1 MGNVREVLVL
11 CCLIVGLFG
20 CGVDEQR
27 TARSSTSVQR
37 DLDAI
42 VKDTLRVGV
51 IEDALTWEHRTS
63 GQAGLEWDLLSDLA
77 STCHV
82 PIVAVPFNTLDSLH
96 LALRNG
102 AVDVLAAQL
111 SAQTLEQE
119 GVSVT
124 APYAE
129 VRPVVLLRRPMDGSR
144 SASVRSVQVP
154 WPSPFNDPLPLPA
167 KRFAKL
173 DCQRVQEPANR
184 SLDRLITGGLDGILV
199 TDLAAA
205 QAMKQYPLLG
215 AAYWSQER
223 YPLVF
228 AVRSNSPALLAS
240 IDHHLDD
247 KRVRLRL
254 RDELAELR
262 FAERT
267 GAHRS
272 RSPDVKGGKASEFDA
287 LFKRIAAKHDLDWE
301 LLAAIAFRES
311 GFDTTANSGA
321 GAQGLMQLMPGTA
334 ERFAT
339 GDADGVEGHVEAA
352 AVYLKKLDTLWQ
364 RTVPDALHR
373 LRFVLAS
380 YNAGEGHIFDA
391 QRLAGKWGL
400 RTDRW
405 ENHVERALL
414 LLSCPR
420 HWRSDDVRN
429 GYCRSKE
436 TFNFV
441 RNVVATSAH
450 FRTIPD
456 EDPPVDTSAV
466 VLPMDTL
473 GFSGDPSDSLVVPP
487 QEPADSLHAPAGEG
501 G

>member
-1 MGNVREVLVL
+1 MGRVSGVLL
-11 CCLIVGLFG
+11 SCWLMACLIG
-20 CGVDEQR
+20 CGTDER
-27 TARSSTSVQR
+27 RVARSQAAVER

-77 STCHV
+77 ATCHV
-82 PIVAVPFNTLDSLH
+82 PIIAVPISTLDSLH
-96 LALRNG
+96 LALRSG

-111 SAQTLEQE
+111 SAQTLQQE

-144 SASVRSVQVP
+144 NVSVRSVRVP
-154 WPSPFNDPLPLPA
+154 WPSPFTDPLPLPA

-184 SLDRLITGGLDGILV
+184 SLDLLITGGLDGILV

-205 QAMKQYPLLG
+205 QAMKQFPLLG

-240 IDHHLDD
+240 IDHHLAD

-254 RDELAELR
+254 REELAQLR

-267 GAHRS
+267 GAHGS
-272 RSPDVKGGKASEFDA
+272 RSPDLGEGKASEFDA
-287 LFKRIAAKHDLDWE
+287 LFKRVAAKHGLDWE

-311 GFDTTANSGA
+311 GFDTMANSGA
-321 GAQGLMQLMPGTA
+321 GAQGLMQLMPATA
-334 ERFAT
+334 ERFRS
-339 GDADGVEGHVEAA
+339 GDAEGVEGHVEAA
-352 AVYLKKLDTLWQ
+352 AIYLKKLDTLWQ
-364 RTVPDALHR
+364 RTVPDAIHR

-380 YNAGEGHIFDA
+380 YNAGEGHVFDA

-420 HWRSDDVRN
+420 HWRSEDVRN

-450 FRTIPD
+450 FGTIPD
-456 EDPPVDTSAV
+456 EGPPVDTSAV

-473 GFSGDPSDSLVVPP
+473 GFSGDPADSLVVPP